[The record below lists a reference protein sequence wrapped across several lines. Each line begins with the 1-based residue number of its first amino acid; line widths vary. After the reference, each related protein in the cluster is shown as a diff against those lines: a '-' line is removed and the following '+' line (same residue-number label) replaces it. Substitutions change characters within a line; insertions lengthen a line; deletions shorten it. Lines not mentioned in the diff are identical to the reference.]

1 MWYCFAKVAL
11 VSAMLITGIN
21 RQNNRKYNICTLVPM
36 VLFNQF
42 KFFYNFF
49 FLVIALT

>member
-21 RQNNRKYNICTLVPM
+21 RQNNRKRVKNSPKDPISIDQSTQVGLKYA
-36 VLFNQF
+36 Q
-42 KFFYNFF
+42 
-49 FLVIALT
+49 ALGK